1 MSGFEM
7 LFFLYSKFKILKYNF
22 DSEEH
27 YFCTS
32 DRILNKMAFTDL
44 QTISC
49 LNSVNMAALSKSK
62 QVNFRSLSIR
72 KIFLHNAAIILQPIQ
87 VLSNS
92 ANIRISK
99 E

>member
-32 DRILNKMAFTDL
+32 DRILN
-44 QTISC
+44 
-49 LNSVNMAALSKSK
+49 
-62 QVNFRSLSIR
+62 
-72 KIFLHNAAIILQPIQ
+72 
-87 VLSNS
+87 
-92 ANIRISK
+92 
-99 E
+99 